1 MKVGDCMIEK
11 ELVKLCAPTLAGIKT
26 ANLFSIKNDYSE
38 LLDEVR
44 RLNQILTK
52 KGLRLIPVKKTDKNI
67 LLYLYRPEQLKQD
80 LSDPEAIN
88 ILEEKGYPCSNP
100 DCCLV
105 NLIMHLKKDKDFPHE
120 IGLFLGY
127 PPTDVKGFIK
137 SPCEGVKC
145 SGCWKV
151 YGNVCEVKKIF
162 ASYKKCTKLYCN
174 AIQKGKRFE
183 DLIVDTLKN
192 TA

>member
-1 MKVGDCMIEK
+1 MIEK
-11 ELVKLCAPTLAGIKT
+11 NLVEFCAPTLAGIKT
-26 ANLFSIKNDYSE
+26 GNLFTIKNIYNNFE
-38 LLDEVR
+38 NEVR
-44 RLNQILTK
+44 RLNHILTK

-67 LLYLYRPEQLKQD
+67 LLYLYRPEQLKRD
-80 LSDPEAIN
+80 LSNPDATK

-127 PPTDVKGFIK
+127 PPADVKGFIK

-145 SGCWKV
+145 CGCWKV

-174 AIQKGKRFE
+174 AINNGKKFE
-183 DLIVDTLKN
+183 DLIVNTLKE